1 MEAEDLVVL
10 ADALPGQPLEP
21 VREPLVERRPEFLG
35 CRSIR
40 GLTDEDVTEAERRLV
55 DELGLRRADELLLN
69 KRFERVAHGTW

>member
-55 DELGLRRADELLLN
+55 DELGLRRPDELLLN
-69 KRFERVAHGTW
+69 KRFEPVAHGTW